1 MKEAPKLSGRRALV
15 LGAARSGVAAAALLR
30 ERGAAVRL
38 SDRRSEA
45 DLDPA
50 ARALAGAG
58 VRLEAGSA
66 QQTCGDADLVVVSPG
81 VPSDAPPLSEARRRG
96 LPVWPEIELAW
107 RLLEGRLVGVTGSNG
122 KTTTTA
128 LAAHLLRA
136 CGIDAV
142 ACGNIGVPLCSLVGE
157 DHPERWYVAELSSFQ
172 LETIEAFR
180 PDTAVLL
187 NLTPDHLDRHPDFAA
202 YRAAKER
209 IFSNQTAE
217 ESAVLNLDDPLAPET
232 AARLRPRV
240 EWFGLTDDARPAF
253 AVRDGAFI
261 LRRRAAGE
269 PAPAGGAAL
278 PLLPLR
284 EFALRGAHNLSN
296 ALAALTAAWLCGAQ
310 PEGLAAGLRSFQPLP
325 HRMEP
330 VGSVAGV
337 EYVNDSKATNV
348 DSALRAVESYDR
360 PLVWIVGGRDKGA
373 DFAALRP
380 ALEGGRVRAVV
391 AMGESRRRIAS
402 ALGQSAP
409 LSQAADMEE
418 ALRAAREAA
427 RPGDM
432 VLLSPACA
440 SFDLYRNY
448 EERGDD
454 FRARVRRMAEGERS
468 GAQAGV

>member
-1 MKEAPKLSGRRALV
+1 MKEIPTLKGRRALV
-15 LGAARSGVAAAALLR
+15 LGAARSGIAAAALLQ

-38 SDRRSEA
+38 SDRRPEA
-45 DLDPA
+45 ELEPA

-66 QQTCGDADLVVVSPG
+66 QQTCGDADLVVTSPG
-81 VPSDAPPLSEARRRG
+81 VPFDAPPLAEARRRG
-96 LPVWPEIELAW
+96 LTVWPEVELAW
-107 RLLEGRLVGVTGSNG
+107 RLLEGRVVGVTGSNG

-128 LAAHLLRA
+128 LTAHLLRA
-136 CGIDAV
+136 AGLDAV
-142 ACGNIGVPLCSLVGE
+142 ACGNIGVPLCSLVGG
-157 DHPERWYVAELSSFQ
+157 DRRDRWYVAELSSFQ

-209 IFSNQTAE
+209 IFTNQTAA
-217 ESAVLNLDDPLAPET
+217 ESAVLNLDDPLAAET

-240 EWFGLTDDARPAF
+240 EWFGLGADPRPAF
-253 AVRDGAFI
+253 AVQDGAFV
-261 LRRRAAGE
+261 LRRSEAG
-269 PAPAGGAAL
+269 PRGGQRLLAL
-278 PLLPLR
+278 GD
-284 EFALRGAHNLSN
+284 FALRGAHNASN
-296 ALAALTAAWLCGAQ
+296 ALASLTAAWLCGAR
-310 PEGLAAGLRSFQPLP
+310 PEGLAAGLRSFRPLP

-330 VGSVAGV
+330 VGAIAGA

-360 PLVWIVGGRDKGA
+360 PLVWILGGRDKGA

-380 ALEGGRVRAVV
+380 ALSGGRVRAVV

-402 ALGQSAP
+402 ALGGAAP
-409 LSQAADMEE
+409 LREAADMEE
-418 ALRAAREAA
+418 ALREAREAA
-427 RPGDM
+427 RPGDV

-454 FRARVRRMAEGERS
+454 FRARVRRMAEGERG
-468 GAQAGV
+468 GAQADV